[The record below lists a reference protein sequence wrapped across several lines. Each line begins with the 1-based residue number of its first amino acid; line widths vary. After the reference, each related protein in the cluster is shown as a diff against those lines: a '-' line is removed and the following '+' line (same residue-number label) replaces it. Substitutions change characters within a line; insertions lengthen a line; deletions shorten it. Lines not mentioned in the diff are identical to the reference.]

1 MSNEF
6 KSTLQSE
13 IGLDEIKRDLQMPPT
28 IPTPAP
34 PPPVSRDV
42 PSELFMSDDEVVTE
56 DMKVRAAFAARPHP
70 GAPWPRAFHA
80 HSPLSL

>member
-1 MSNEF
+1 MGEAQEVSNEF

-28 IPTPAP
+28 TPTPAP

-42 PSELFMSDDEVVTE
+42 PSELFVSDDEVVTE
-56 DMKVRAAFAARPHP
+56 DMKVPSFSAALPP
-70 GAPWPRAFHA
+70 P
-80 HSPLSL
+80 